1 MTNAA
6 LRVFSIVYMV
16 ARILTGEV
24 PSVPQAAIPVAQ
36 VAYNRLNAGWGYA
49 GWNAIADEPAD
60 WALDAAWE
68 VWKQGGD
75 GNLYALSG
83 DDMANLGF
91 DEDRW
96 KNVGSTKWPVW
107 VGRSWE

>member
-49 GWNAIADEPAD
+49 GCFWEWCNECA
-60 WALDAAWE
+60 AAWAQDE
-68 VWKQGGD
+68 
-75 GNLYALSG
+75 
-83 DDMANLGF
+83 AN
-91 DEDRW
+91 D
-96 KNVGSTKWPVW
+96 
-107 VGRSWE
+107 